1 MIHQLLSGARGR
13 VLAGIAS
20 RIWGAILALSIYPL
34 YLHFV
39 GAEALGII
47 AAYASIQAIITL
59 FDGSLAPSL
68 TRQLVKSRVDNQEW
82 GKSFDLFKTMEIIY
96 WALAL
101 IAGLLFAATVP
112 LISNYWL
119 NPEQLAHGEL
129 ETALL
134 IAAAGL
140 TLQWPST
147 LYVSGLVGMEKQTL
161 LAGVGT
167 VASTLKVVFTVLALY
182 YLTPSVIT
190 IFVIGTL
197 FNMLQTLLMRHLF
210 IGTLPKHPDHKA
222 KYDVD
227 LIKEVWRFSGGLSL
241 ITVTSVV
248 LSQADKIAF
257 SKLLDLSDFGYYSI
271 ATSIANSLF
280 IVSGAMFSVTFPK
293 LSELI
298 LSKQIQ
304 GLRNYYHLASQAL
317 ALLIF
322 PASAVIIFYAE
333 DLLFVWTHNATVA
346 TQGATLLPLF
356 IVGNLINCALSVPYT
371 LQLSNGLT
379 KVVFMANMLALCIYF
394 PLINLLFAHYNV
406 ISGPI
411 SWAIVNAILLAIIA
425 YSSHKN
431 ILQGDG
437 LKWLI
442 EDVSLPLTI
451 AIGTVYTV
459 QSLFLNSGHSWQQ
472 VIPLMGLAWLASSAA
487 LVFVMP
493 EIRNRFIHLIKKKN

>member
-20 RIWGAILALSIYPL
+20 RVWGAILSLSIYPL

-68 TRQLVKSRVDNQEW
+68 TRQLVKSRVDSQEW

-101 IAGLLFAATVP
+101 IAGLLFAAVIPT
-112 LISNYWL
+112 ISNFWL
-119 NPEQLAHGEL
+119 NPEQLAHTDL
-129 ETALL
+129 ENALF

-167 VASTLKVVFTVLALY
+167 AASTLKVLFTVLALY
-182 YLTPSVIT
+182 YLHPSVIT

-197 FNMLQTLLMRHLF
+197 FNMFQTLLMRHLF
-210 IGTLPKHPDHKA
+210 ISELPNRHSYKA
-222 KYDVD
+222 KYEID
-227 LIKEVWRFSGGLSL
+227 LIKEVWKFSGGLSL

-298 LSKQIQ
+298 ISKKNHE
-304 GLRNYYHLASQAL
+304 LRNYYHLASQAL

-333 DLLFVWTHNATVA
+333 GLLYVWTHNVTVA

-356 IVGNLINCALSVPYT
+356 IMGNLINCALSVPYT

-379 KVVFMANMLALCIYF
+379 KVVFIANMIALCIYF

-406 ISGPI
+406 VSGPI

-425 YSSHKN
+425 YSSHRN
-431 ILQGDG
+431 ILKGDG
-437 LKWLI
+437 CKWLTQ
-442 EDVSLPLTI
+442 DVALPLTI
-451 AIGTVYTV
+451 AIGVVYAI
-459 QSLFLNSGHSWQQ
+459 HSSITNNTHNWHQ

-493 EIRNRFIHLIKKKN
+493 EIRNRFIHVIKKEV